1 MTRPCYRDEGPIKRR
16 PGHRSFIKN
25 VQRLGL
31 AGALGLL
38 SACSG
43 TEESQST
50 LLRVVRTLPA
60 NEVVTLEESARDREL
75 LRDFQTNLRT
85 VVPGVRIQPSLY
97 STTSIQSKLKRQTN
111 SGLGPDLVISDAQ
124 TIQAL
129 FAARVLDPVPLSPE
143 QRQAIPEDL
152 IKRVSTSDGTVT
164 GLPVSQYLQL
174 ACYDKRKL
182 NSPPS
187 TLKELSQ
194 QSGKGIIFGLT
205 QNLENLYWSVGS
217 YGAGNAL
224 ISSLR
229 GETPSTQDVNR
240 LVQWLT
246 WLRTAS
252 FQQNVLF
259 MNDQAS
265 LRTQLINGNLHWIS
279 CWSSQLPQLRE
290 ALKENLGVA
299 LLPAGPAGK
308 ATPVSRL
315 QVWGLGR
322 NSSRQQRLKSEELMQ
337 FIVLPW
343 AQKTWGLRYR
353 TAYPVNPLAAN
364 IINREIPGTKDLYL
378 NTDSD
383 DVRIGD
389 AIRAALNQNP
399 RLEQAMQSALNR
411 VIFGTEMPSQ
421 AAATLNT
428 ILGPSS

>member
-1 MTRPCYRDEGPIKRR
+1 MKRSR
-16 PGHRSFIKN
+16 TLS
-25 VQRLGL
+25 VL
-31 AGALGLL
+31 AAVGLL

-43 TEESQST
+43 TNESQST

-60 NEVVTLEESARDREL
+60 NEEVTLEESARDREL

-97 STTSIQSKLKRQTN
+97 STTSIQSNLKRQTN

-129 FAARVLDPVPLSPE
+129 FAARVLDPVPISPE
-143 QRQAIPEDL
+143 QRQAIPEEL

-182 NSPPS
+182 KRPPS

-205 QNLENLYWSVGS
+205 QNFENLYWSVGS

-322 NSSRQQRLKSEELMQ
+322 NSSRQQRLKSEELMR

-343 AQKTWGLRYR
+343 AQKTWALRYR
-353 TAYPVNPLAAN
+353 TAYPVNPLAAS

-378 NTDSD
+378 STDSD